1 MKTPKIDISKLLSQI
16 NSFGDDAKRG
26 AVAITNLTAKNIVSN
41 AQQRVPVDM
50 GQLKQSIGNTD
61 ATINLN
67 RSVIFANTNY
77 AANVE
82 FGTGSKVK
90 VPSGFEK
97 LASKFKDKGV
107 GNFDDFLDSI
117 REWCK
122 RKGIDQKLAYVIASS
137 ILKRGIK
144 PQPYFIPSYLIGIAS
159 YQKKILK
166 FIEVETKKYN
176 SKK

>member
-1 MKTPKIDISKLLSQI
+1 
-16 NSFGDDAKRG
+16 
-26 AVAITNLTAKNIVSN
+26 
-41 AQQRVPVDM
+41 VPVDM
-50 GQLKQSIGNTD
+50 GQLKQSIGSTK
-61 ATINLN
+61 ASIELN

-97 LASKFKDKGV
+97 LASQFKDKGI

-122 RKGIDQKLAYVIASS
+122 RKGIDEKLAYVIASS

-159 YQKKILK
+159 YQKSITK
-166 FIEVETKKYN
+166 FLEREAKKYN